1 MDFAVFHFTIIVV
14 LLRKNMRT
22 FRQQFKQILAFSLF
36 IAIFSGSNSV
46 FAETVDTTDDDAHH
60 GQNSLDWPGIYRG
73 FLPCDDCKGVK
84 TTLAL
89 NKNNSYILLTQYV
102 GKSERE
108 FVEKGKFTSDNKNNT
123 VMLTPRDSST
133 TRHYFVGENM
143 LTQLD
148 DNGNRIS
155 GKLAD
160 RYILRRT
167 DTTESATSHSAH

>member
-1 MDFAVFHFTIIVV
+1 MQ
-14 LLRKNMRT
+14 T
-22 FRQQFKQILAFSLF
+22 FRQILTFSLF
-36 IAIFSGSNSV
+36 IAIFSGCNPV
-46 FAETVDTTDDDAHH
+46 FAETTETTDTDTHH
-60 GQNSLDWPGIYRG
+60 AQNSLDWPGVYHG

-89 NKNNSYILLTQYV
+89 NKNNSYLLITQYV

-108 FVEKGKFTSDNKNNT
+108 IVEKGKFTGGNNNNT
-123 VMLTPRDSST
+123 IVLTPRDNST
-133 TRHYFVGENM
+133 TRQYLVGENT

-148 DNGNRIS
+148 NNGSRIS

-167 DTTESATSHSAH
+167 DVTKSSSSHPSH

>member
-1 MDFAVFHFTIIVV
+1 
-14 LLRKNMRT
+14 MRT
-22 FRQQFKQILAFSLF
+22 FRQQFKQILAFFLL
-36 IAIFSGSNSV
+36 IAIFPGSNSV
-46 FAETVDTTDDDAHH
+46 FAETADAQDTDAHH

-84 TTLAL
+84 TSLAL

-123 VMLTPRDSST
+123 VTLTPRDGST
-133 TRHYFVGENM
+133 TRQYVVGENM

-148 DNGNRIS
+148 NNGNRIS

-167 DTTESATSHSAH
+167 EVTESSPSHSAH